1 MTEQAQGV
9 EHYRSTLVHGT
20 TTATELV
27 EIQTENPVAYHES
40 INAVQHDT
48 QRRLVWAVVQNDGRV
63 SYQELDEMLNV
74 GDRTKRK
81 HLQKLEEAELLQ
93 RIDSNFTFIEFYSR
107 DAEVLLHHAL
117 STWYDRLS

>member
-1 MTEQAQGV
+1 MTDQTQGV
-9 EHYRSTLVHGT
+9 EHYRSTLVHGSST
-20 TTATELV
+20 PAELV
-27 EIQTENPVAYHES
+27 KIQTENPVAYHES

-48 QRRLVWAVVQNDGRV
+48 QRRLVWAVVQNDGRI
-63 SYQELDEMLNV
+63 SYQELDELLSV

-81 HLQKLEEAELLQ
+81 HLQKLEDAELLQ
-93 RIDSNFTFIEFYSR
+93 RIDSNFTFIEFYSQ